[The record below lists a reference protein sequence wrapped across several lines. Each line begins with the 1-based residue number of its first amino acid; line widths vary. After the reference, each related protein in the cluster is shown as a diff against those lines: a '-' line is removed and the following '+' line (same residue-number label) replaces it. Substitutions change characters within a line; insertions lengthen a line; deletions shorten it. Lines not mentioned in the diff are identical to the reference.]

1 MTPSPKPSD
10 GYSQFVTCRPPV
22 KLSRERWEM
31 LYRDVGV
38 SYPLDKIRL
47 AFPAE
52 IDGIVFLPAEYVPA
66 DAQNN
71 HPR

>member
-1 MTPSPKPSD
+1 MTSP
-10 GYSQFVTCRPPV
+10 VN
-22 KLSRERWEM
+22 LSRERWEM

-52 IDGIVFLPAEYVPA
+52 IEGIVFLPAEYVPGGQSRPSRVFKLLPPPCA
-66 DAQNN
+66 
-71 HPR
+71 